1 MTSTYTGRIVYS
13 GVHVANS
20 LENGKKYTIQIS
32 SNVPGDTKKYY
43 LCKEANHD
51 FLHAREVPDANYPLI
66 EFTATLPSGENRF
79 ILSTDAHVSVPTTAC
94 LELGLIGTQREVY
107 LYPNA
112 TIPRWIYQG
121 STNALYGV
129 ADNQTVV
136 GQVYYDVA
144 NDLVTYTNGT
154 VTSDYPV
161 TLNEVIVPAPTA
173 ITVSHTAAELA
184 AKYSW
189 SSGSCYRTC
198 KLDYESDD
206 PQITLTIPNTYNNY
220 SGMYSSSFQHW
231 RVYARNSG
239 NFQIAIPNATINSV
253 KITYTRSNTSGNNA
267 KMIYN
272 SSYIDSEQEI
282 TDYVS
287 GSKIYVYPQGSS
299 STSYFASITK
309 IEITYTPNS

>member
-1 MTSTYTGRIVYS
+1 MTSTYTGRMIYS
-13 GVHVANS
+13 GVHVVNS

-43 LCKEANHD
+43 LCKEYSRD
-51 FLHAREVPDANYPLI
+51 ILHAREVPNTMYPLI

-79 ILSTDAHVSVPTTAC
+79 ILSTDANISVPTTAY
-94 LELGLIGTQREVY
+94 LELSLSGGQREVY
-107 LYPNA
+107 LNTGSA
-112 TIPRWIYQG
+112 VPRWIYQG

-129 ADNQTVV
+129 DDNQIVM

-144 NDLVTYTNGT
+144 NDIVTFTNGT

-161 TLNEVIVPAPTA
+161 TLNEVVEPAPA
-173 ITVSHTAAELA
+173 SVTVSHTAAELA

-189 SSGSCYRTC
+189 NSGSCYRTC

-267 KMIYN
+267 KMIYD

-282 TDYVS
+282 TDYIS

-299 STSYFASITK
+299 STAYYASITK